1 MKRPFRRKRL
11 DRFLR
16 FKLDSEPLLGL
27 TQEDGAELLREAGR
41 RFVAGE
47 FAAASRLFILHLRY
61 FGPTADGW
69 LGEGACCQ
77 SKGEL
82 TEAVKAYNAA
92 IKLRP
97 GDLFARTN
105 LAECALLA
113 NEPDR
118 ALSIL
123 AAITRDNRTRVS
135 TELAERVGRLEEL
148 ANQAIRGGPLPSAV
162 VESGENPLTDALTDV
177 DFAVEPDLTAM
188 EFRNILRRSTL
199 DERRPVYEL
208 GTIDGMLAN
217 ADLIVTARID
227 ELLVGVSRAI
237 TDFHFC
243 TYLSDLAVDRDHQRR
258 GIGRELI
265 RRTHE
270 AAGLKTTLILLAA
283 PAAREYYPH
292 IGMTAHDSCWI
303 IPRTPPN
310 EGKRQ

>member
-1 MKRPFRRKRL
+1 MKRPFRRRRL

-16 FKLDSEPLLGL
+16 FKLDSGPLLGL
-27 TQEDGAELLREAGR
+27 TQEDGAELLREAAQRLG
-41 RFVAGE
+41 AGE
-47 FAAASRLFILHLRY
+47 VDAAWTLFTLHLRY

-69 LGEGACCQ
+69 LGQGACCQ
-77 SKGEL
+77 SRGEL
-82 TEAVKAYNAA
+82 ALAVKAYDAA

-105 LAECALLA
+105 SAECALLA
-113 NEPDR
+113 KEPDQ
-118 ALSIL
+118 ALRIL
-123 AAITRDNRTRVS
+123 SAITRDKRIRIP
-135 TELAERVGRLEEL
+135 TELVERVGRLEEL
-148 ANQAIRGGPLPSAV
+148 ADQAMRGGSLPSAV
-162 VESGENPLTDALTDV
+162 VQSSETSITDALTEV

-227 ELLVGVSRAI
+227 GLVVGISRAI
-237 TDFHFC
+237 SDFHFC

-303 IPRTPPN
+303 IPRTPPT
-310 EGKRQ
+310 EGKSQ